1 MGGTGARC
9 QKRKVGVRAGCKERG
24 VPRGREGGGGVQ
36 LVSAI
41 SPKHSSSGRADSH
54 LFFHFV
60 HGGTYMLHQRDL
72 YHCRVFENAQDFFC
86 IMEQS

>member
-1 MGGTGARC
+1 MSGRAVRRGGC
-9 QKRKVGVRAGCKERG
+9 QDG
-24 VPRGREGGGGVQ
+24 GRGGVQ

-86 IMEQS
+86 IMVQSKADIK